1 MPHYTLLDHTADVGV
16 KISADHPH
24 ELFATAA
31 FAMFDIVTDIGRVEG
46 RQRQKVCI
54 QGADWPDLMVNWLR
68 ELLFLWSARQMLF
81 KTCEMRTLSEHAL
94 DAEIWFDTYDPVR
107 HIIKEELKAVT
118 YHQIQ
123 VRQDTQGWQARII
136 FDV

>member
-1 MPHYTLLDHTADVGV
+1 MPNYALIDHTADVGIKV
-16 KISADHPH
+16 FADHPR

-31 FAMFDIVTDIGRVEG
+31 HAMFDIVTDLSRVEE
-46 RQRQKVCI
+46 RQRRKVRI

-81 KTCEMRTLSEHAL
+81 KTCRMIKLSEHGLEA
-94 DAEIWFDTYDPVR
+94 DVGYDTYSPAR
-107 HIIKEELKAVT
+107 HIVKEELKAVT

-123 VRQDTQGWQARII
+123 VRQAEQGWEAQII